1 MTAHIRDR
9 RVVIVAAL
17 LAVLAA
23 SAAVV
28 QLSAAAFVDT
38 TTNGANNW
46 ASGSVTLN
54 DNDGD
59 AVMFNASGMVPGD
72 TVTRCIRVEYTGTVA
87 SGVALYLTTVAAS
100 NDLATDLLTTV
111 DSGAGNAGTPGTFGD
126 CAGFVADVTHVGT
139 PTALATLASQHTGF
153 ADGLGGW
160 SPSTAEN
167 RTYRI
172 SVQLDPASTQTS
184 ATASYSFVWESQ
196 NS

>member
-1 MTAHIRDR
+1 MRAHISDR

-72 TVTRCIRVEYTGTVA
+72 TVSRCIRVEYAGTVA
-87 SGVALYLTTVAAS
+87 SSVALYLTTVAVS
-100 NDLATDLLTTV
+100 NDLATDLLVTV
-111 DSGAGNAGTPGTFGD
+111 HSGAGNAGTSGAFGD
-126 CAGFVADVTHVGT
+126 CTGFTSDLTHVGT
-139 PTALATLASQHTGF
+139 PTALATLAGLHTEF

-160 SPSTAEN
+160 SPPAAED

-172 SVQLDPASTQTS
+172 SVELDPTSTQTS

-196 NS
+196 NT

>member
-1 MTAHIRDR
+1 MRAHINDR

-46 ASGSVTLN
+46 ASGSVTLG

-72 TVTRCIRVEYTGTVA
+72 TITRCIRVEYTGTVA
-87 SGVALYLTTVAAS
+87 SSVALYLTTVAAT
-100 NDLATDLLTTV
+100 NPLATDLLVTV
-111 DSGAGNAGTPGTFGD
+111 HSGAGNAGTSGAFGD
-126 CAGFVADVTHVGT
+126 CTGFVSDLTHVGT
-139 PTALATLASQHTGF
+139 PTALSTLAGLHTEF
-153 ADGLGGW
+153 ANGLGGW
-160 SPSTAEN
+160 SPSSAGN

-172 SVQLDPASTQTS
+172 SVELDPASTQTS

-196 NS
+196 NT